1 MRVVVIFMMALVLMY
16 GDFLFAEFSPFNLGQ
31 LTVYTVPKLLL
42 MFILLMSVYINP
54 SISSFFAIVFG
65 VLIDIYS
72 GLVYGVHTFGMVA
85 FVFFMH
91 TAFRVFYKDFV
102 AMGFVVLVLTFLY
115 DAYVYMIYRI
125 LGLVTLPVFDYIALR
140 GLPSLIVNALLFII
154 VFIIT
159 LKTSKVRKNLLP
171 KH

>member
-102 AMGFVVLVLTFLY
+102 ALGFVVLVLTFLY

-140 GLPSLIVNALLFII
+140 GLPSLILNALLFII

-171 KH
+171 KY

>member
-1 MRVVVIFMMALVLMY
+1 MLSSSSSATRPKWMSCSCWSAIRTRRWIDMRIVVIFIMALVLMY
-16 GDFLFAEFSPFNLGQ
+16 GDFLFVEFSPFDLGQ

-102 AMGFVVLVLTFLY
+102 AMAFVVLVLTFLY

-125 LGLVTLPVFDYIALR
+125 LGLVTLPLFDYIALR
-140 GLPSLIVNALLFII
+140 
-154 VFIIT
+154 
-159 LKTSKVRKNLLP
+159 
-171 KH
+171 

>member
-1 MRVVVIFMMALVLMY
+1 MRIVVIFIMALVLMY
-16 GDFLFAEFSPFNLGQ
+16 GDFLFAEFSPFDLGQ

-102 AMGFVVLVLTFLY
+102 AMAFVVLVLTFLY

-125 LGLVTLPVFDYIALR
+125 LGLVTLPLFDYIALR
-140 GLPSLIVNALLFII
+140 GLPSLILNALLFII

-159 LKTSKVRKNLLP
+159 RKTSKVRKNLLP

>member
-85 FVFFMH
+85 FVLFMH

-140 GLPSLIVNALLFII
+140 GLPSLILNALLFII

>member
-1 MRVVVIFMMALVLMY
+1 MRIIAIFITSLLLMY
-16 GDFLFAEFSPFNLGQ
+16 GDFLFAEFSPFEISQ

-42 MFILLMSVYINP
+42 MYILLLSIYVNP
-54 SISSFFAIVFG
+54 SISSFIAIVFG
-65 VLIDIYS
+65 ILIDIYS

-102 AMGFVVLVLTFLY
+102 AMAFVVLSLTFLY
-115 DAYVYMIYRI
+115 DAYIFLIYGI
-125 LGLVTLPVFDYIALR
+125 LGLVDMPVFDYLALR
-140 GLPSLIVNALLFII
+140 AVPSLIVNALLFVL
-154 VFIIT
+154 VFVIT
-159 LKTSKVRKNLLP
+159 LKSSKVRKNFLP